1 MIKEYIQYL
10 VYTKG
15 YSDNTA
21 RLYDITLHAFAKAMA
36 GRKWSEITQD
46 DITNYLIIKKTA
58 GASNNTIVANIS
70 AIRGLYN
77 WMMRNYPLKE
87 NPAKFI
93 ESPKKEKTIPHVL
106 NADEIINAVQKEENH
121 DIKLAIMIMT
131 TTGMRV
137 SEARTLTYE
146 QINMSTAQAVVK
158 GKGNK
163 ERTIFFPSY
172 VIEAIKLRGKQE
184 GEIFEGWQ
192 DRDFRYAIF
201 LAFNRIGVKM
211 SPHLLRHTFASNA
224 INRGMRLDVLREILG
239 HTSISTTQIYMHTN
253 NMAMQSE
260 YNRTIC

>member
-1 MIKEYIQYL
+1 MINEYIQYL

-15 YSDNTA
+15 YSENTA
-21 RLYDITLHAFAKAMA
+21 RLYEITLHSFAKAMQ
-36 GRKWSEITQD
+36 GRKWSEITSD
-46 DITNYLIIKKTA
+46 DITNYLIIKKTS

-70 AIRGLYN
+70 AIRGLFN
-77 WMMRNYPLKE
+77 WMSRNYPLPL

-93 ESPKKEKTIPHVL
+93 ESPKKENTIPHVL
-106 NADEIINAVQKEENH
+106 NADDIIKAVQQEQNT
-121 DIKLAIMIMT
+121 DIKLAIMIMI

-137 SEARTLTYE
+137 SETRTLTYE

-172 VIEAIKLRGKQE
+172 VVEAIKLRGKQE
-184 GEIFEGWQ
+184 GEIFAGWQ
-192 DRDFRYAIF
+192 DREFRYAIF
-201 LAFNRIGVKM
+201 LAFDRIGVKM

-224 INRGMRLDVLREILG
+224 INRGMRLDVLREIMG

-253 NMAMQSE
+253 NIAMQSE
-260 YNRTIC
+260 YNRVIN

>member
-1 MIKEYIQYL
+1 MINEYITYL

-15 YSDNTA
+15 YSENTA
-21 RLYDITLHAFAKAMA
+21 RLYGNVLRSFAMNMNGRRWSDITSK
-36 GRKWSEITQD
+36 
-46 DITNYLIIKKTA
+46 DIVNYLIIKKTA

-77 WMMRNYPLKE
+77 WMMRNYPLQE
-87 NPAKFI
+87 NPARFI
-93 ESPKKEKTIPHVL
+93 ESPKKEKPIPHVL
-106 NADEIINAVQKEENH
+106 NADDIIQAVQKEENP
-121 DIKLAIMIMT
+121 DIKLAIMIMI

-146 QINMSTAQAVVK
+146 QINMSTAQAVIK

-172 VIEAIKLRGKQE
+172 IIEAIKLRGKQE
-184 GEIFEGWQ
+184 GEIFAGWQ
-192 DRDFRYAIF
+192 DREFRYAIF
-201 LAFNRIGVKM
+201 LAFDRIGVKM
-211 SPHLLRHTFASNA
+211 SPHLLRHTFASDA

-253 NMAMQSE
+253 NIAMQSE
-260 YNRTIC
+260 YNRVIN

>member
-1 MIKEYIQYL
+1 MINEYIKYL
-10 VYTKG
+10 VYTKS
-15 YSDNTA
+15 YSENTA
-21 RLYDITLHAFAKAMA
+21 RLYGNVLRSFAMA
-36 GRKWSEITQD
+36 MNGRRWSEITSE
-46 DITNYLIIKKTA
+46 DIVNYLIIKKTA

-106 NADEIINAVQKEENH
+106 NADEIINAVQKEENP

-172 VIEAIKLRGKQE
+172 VVEAIKLRGKQE
-184 GEIFEGWQ
+184 GEIFAGWQ
-192 DRDFRYAIF
+192 DREFRYAIF
-201 LAFNRIGVKM
+201 LAFDRIGVRM
-211 SPHLLRHTFASNA
+211 SPHMLRHTFASNA

>member
-1 MIKEYIQYL
+1 MIYEYIQYL

-15 YSDNTA
+15 YSENTA
-21 RLYDITLHAFAKAMA
+21 RLYEITLHSFAKAMQ
-36 GRKWSEITQD
+36 GRKWSEITSD
-46 DITNYLIIKKTA
+46 DITNYLIIKKA
-58 GASNNTIVANIS
+58 SGASNKTIVANIS

-77 WMMRNYPLKE
+77 WMSRNYPLQQ
-87 NPAKFI
+87 NPAKYI

-106 NADEIINAVQKEENH
+106 NAEDICKAVQQEKNP
-121 DIKLAIMIMT
+121 DIKLAIMIMAS
-131 TTGMRV
+131 TGLRV
-137 SEARTLTYE
+137 SETRTLAFE
-146 QINMSTAQAVVK
+146 QINMGNSQAVVM
-158 GKGNK
+158 GKGRK

-172 VIEAIKLRGKQE
+172 ILESIKLKGKQE

-192 DRDFRYAIF
+192 DREFRYAIY
-201 LAFNRIGVKM
+201 LAFDRIGVKM

-260 YNRTIC
+260 YNRVIN

>member
-15 YSDNTA
+15 YSENTA
-21 RLYDITLHAFAKAMA
+21 KLYGNVLRSFATSMN
-36 GRKWSEITQD
+36 GHRWSEITSE
-46 DITNYLIIKKTA
+46 DIVNYLIIKKTA

-77 WMMRNYPLKE
+77 WMMRNYPLQE

-93 ESPKKEKTIPHVL
+93 ESPKKEKPIPHVL
-106 NADEIINAVQKEENH
+106 NAEDIIKAVQQEKNE
-121 DIKLAIMIMT
+121 DIRLSIMIMVS
-131 TTGMRV
+131 TGMRV

-146 QINMSTAQAVVK
+146 QINMSTAQAVIK

-172 VIEAIKLRGKQE
+172 IIEAIKLRGKQE
-184 GEIFEGWQ
+184 GEIFAGWQ
-192 DRDFRYAIF
+192 DREFRYAIY
-201 LAFNRIGVKM
+201 LAFDRIGIKM

-253 NMAMQSE
+253 NIAMQSE
-260 YNRTIC
+260 YNRVIN

>member
-1 MIKEYIQYL
+1 MINEYIQYL

-15 YSDNTA
+15 YSENTA
-21 RLYDITLHAFAKAMA
+21 RLYENSLRSFAIAMS
-36 GRKWSEITQD
+36 GRKWSEITAE

-70 AIRGLYN
+70 AIRGLFT
-77 WMMRNYPLKE
+77 WMMRNYPLQE
-87 NPAKFI
+87 NPAKYI
-93 ESPKKEKTIPHVL
+93 ESPKKEKPIPHVL
-106 NADEIINAVQKEENH
+106 NAEDIIKAVQQEKNP
-121 DIKLAIMIMT
+121 DIKLSIMLMAS
-131 TTGMRV
+131 TGMRV

-158 GKGNK
+158 GKGKK

-172 VIEAIKLRGKQE
+172 IIEAIKLRGKQE
-184 GEIFEGWQ
+184 GEY
-192 DRDFRYAIF
+192 RYAIY
-201 LAFNRIGVKM
+201 LAFDRIGVKM

-253 NMAMQSE
+253 NIAMQSE
-260 YNRTIC
+260 YNRVIN

>member
-1 MIKEYIQYL
+1 MITEYIKYL

-15 YSDNTA
+15 YSENTA
-21 RLYDITLHAFAKAMA
+21 KLYGNVLRSFAMA
-36 GRKWSEITQD
+36 MNGRRWSEITSEE
-46 DITNYLIIKKTA
+46 IVNYLLIKKTA

-77 WMMRNYPLKE
+77 WMMRNYPLQQ

-106 NADEIINAVQKEENH
+106 NADDIIKAVQQEKSQ
-121 DIKLAIMIMT
+121 DIKLAIMIMV

-137 SEARTLTYE
+137 SEARTLSYE
-146 QINMSTAQAVVK
+146 QINMGTAQAVVK

-172 VIEAIKLRGKQE
+172 IIEAIKLRGKQE
-184 GEIFEGWQ
+184 GEIFAGWQ

-201 LAFNRIGVKM
+201 LAFDRIGVKM

-253 NMAMQSE
+253 NVAMQSE
-260 YNRTIC
+260 YNRVIN

>member
-1 MIKEYIQYL
+1 MINEYIQYL

-15 YSDNTA
+15 YSENTA
-21 RLYDITLHAFAKAMA
+21 KLYGNVLRSFATSMNGRRWSDIT
-36 GRKWSEITQD
+36 SE
-46 DITNYLIIKKTA
+46 DIVKYLIIKKTA

-77 WMMRNYPLKE
+77 WMMRNYPLQE

-93 ESPKKEKTIPHVL
+93 ESPKKEKPIPHVL
-106 NADEIINAVQKEENH
+106 NADDIIKAVQMEENP
-121 DIKLAIMIMT
+121 DIKLAIMIML

-137 SEARTLTYE
+137 SEARTLSYE
-146 QINMSTAQAVVK
+146 QINMRTAQAVVK

-172 VIEAIKLRGKQE
+172 VIEVIKLRGKQE
-184 GEIFEGWQ
+184 GEIFAGWQ

-201 LAFNRIGVKM
+201 LAFDRIGVKM
-211 SPHLLRHTFASNA
+211 SPHLLRHTFATNA

-239 HTSISTTQIYMHTN
+239 HTSISTTQIYMHSN
-253 NMAMQSE
+253 NIAMQSE
-260 YNRTIC
+260 YNRVIN

>member
-1 MIKEYIQYL
+1 M
-10 VYTKG
+10 
-15 YSDNTA
+15 
-21 RLYDITLHAFAKAMA
+21 
-36 GRKWSEITQD
+36 
-46 DITNYLIIKKTA
+46 
-58 GASNNTIVANIS
+58 
-70 AIRGLYN
+70 
-77 WMMRNYPLKE
+77 
-87 NPAKFI
+87 
-93 ESPKKEKTIPHVL
+93 L
-106 NADEIINAVQKEENH
+106 NADDIIKAVQMEKNP
-121 DIKLAIMIMT
+121 DIKLSIMIMV

-146 QINMSTAQAVVK
+146 QVNMSTAQAVVK

-172 VIEAIKLRGKQE
+172 IIEAIKLRGKQE
-184 GEIFEGWQ
+184 GEIFKGWE
-192 DRDFRYAIF
+192 DRAYRYAIF
-201 LAFNRIGVKM
+201 LAFDRIGIKM

>member
-1 MIKEYIQYL
+1 MINEYIKYL

-15 YSDNTA
+15 YSENTA
-21 RLYDITLHAFAKAMA
+21 RLYENILHAFAMCMN
-36 GRKWSEITQD
+36 GRRWSEISAE

-77 WMMRNYPLKE
+77 WMMRNYPLQE

-93 ESPKKEKTIPHVL
+93 ESPKKEKPIPHVL
-106 NADEIINAVQKEENH
+106 NADDIIKAVQQEKNP
-121 DIKLAIMIMT
+121 DIKLSIMIMV

-137 SEARTLTYE
+137 SEARTLSYE
-146 QINMSTAQAVVK
+146 QINMSTAQAVIM

-172 VIEAIKLRGKQE
+172 IIEAIKLRGKQE
-184 GEIFEGWQ
+184 GEIFKGWE
-192 DRDFRYAIF
+192 DRAYRYAIY
-201 LAFNRIGVKM
+201 LAFDRIGIKM

-253 NMAMQSE
+253 NVAMQSE

>member
-1 MIKEYIQYL
+1 MINEYIQYL

-15 YSDNTA
+15 YSENTA
-21 RLYDITLHAFAKAMA
+21 KLYGNVLRSFATSMNGRRWSDIT
-36 GRKWSEITQD
+36 SE
-46 DITNYLIIKKTA
+46 DIVKYLIIKKTA

-77 WMMRNYPLKE
+77 WMMRNYPLQQ
-87 NPAKFI
+87 NPAKYI

-106 NADEIINAVQKEENH
+106 NADDIIKAVQQEKSQ
-121 DIKLAIMIMT
+121 DIKLAIMIMV

-137 SEARTLTYE
+137 SEARTLSYE
-146 QINMSTAQAVVK
+146 QINMGTAQAVVK

-172 VIEAIKLRGKQE
+172 VVETIKLRGKQE
-184 GEIFEGWQ
+184 GEIFAGWQ
-192 DRDFRYAIF
+192 DREFRYAIF
-201 LAFNRIGVKM
+201 LAFDRIGVKM

-253 NMAMQSE
+253 NVAMQSE
-260 YNRTIC
+260 YNRVIN

>member
-1 MIKEYIQYL
+1 MINEYITYL

-15 YSDNTA
+15 YSENTA
-21 RLYDITLHAFAKAMA
+21 RLYENILHSFAVAMS
-36 GRKWSEITQD
+36 GRKWSEITAD

-77 WMMRNYPLKE
+77 WMMRNYPLQQ
-87 NPAKFI
+87 NPAKYI

-106 NADEIINAVQKEENH
+106 NAEDICKAVQQEKNP
-121 DIKLAIMIMT
+121 DIKLAIMIMAS
-131 TTGMRV
+131 TGLRV
-137 SEARTLTYE
+137 SETRTLTFE
-146 QINMSTAQAVVK
+146 QINMSNSQAVVM
-158 GKGNK
+158 GKGRK

-172 VIEAIKLRGKQE
+172 ILESIKLRGKQE

-192 DRDFRYAIF
+192 DREFRYAIF
-201 LAFNRIGVKM
+201 LAFDRIGIKM

-253 NMAMQSE
+253 NIAMQSE
-260 YNRTIC
+260 YNRIIN

>member
-10 VYTKG
+10 VYTKS
-15 YSDNTA
+15 YSENTA
-21 RLYDITLHAFAKAMA
+21 RLYENILHAFAMYMN
-36 GRKWSEITQD
+36 GRRWSEISAE

-77 WMMRNYPLKE
+77 WMMRNYPLQV
-87 NPAKFI
+87 NPAKYI
-93 ESPKKEKTIPHVL
+93 ESPKKEKHIPHVL
-106 NADEIINAVQKEENH
+106 NADDIIKAVQQEKNQ
-121 DIKLAIMIMT
+121 DIKLSIMIMVS
-131 TTGMRV
+131 TGMRV

-146 QINMSTAQAVVK
+146 QINMSTAQAVIK

-172 VIEAIKLRGKQE
+172 IIEAIKLRGKQE
-184 GEIFEGWQ
+184 GEIFAGWQ
-192 DRDFRYAIF
+192 DREFRYAIF
-201 LAFNRIGVKM
+201 LAFDRIGVKM

-253 NMAMQSE
+253 NIAMQSE
-260 YNRTIC
+260 YNRVIN

>member
-1 MIKEYIQYL
+1 MINEYIQYL
-10 VYTKG
+10 VYTKC
-15 YSDNTA
+15 YSENTA
-21 RLYDITLHAFAKAMA
+21 RLYENILHAFAMYMN
-36 GRKWSEITQD
+36 GRRWSEIGAE

-93 ESPKKEKTIPHVL
+93 ESPKKGKPIPHVL
-106 NADEIINAVQKEENH
+106 NADDIIKAVELEKNP
-121 DIKLAIMIMT
+121 DIKLSIMIMV

-146 QINMSTAQAVVK
+146 QINMSTAQTVIK

-172 VIEAIKLRGKQE
+172 IIEAIRLRGKQE
-184 GEIFEGWQ
+184 GEIFAGWQ
-192 DRDFRYAIF
+192 DREFRYAIY
-201 LAFNRIGVKM
+201 LAFYRIGVKM

-224 INRGMRLDVLREILG
+224 INKGMRLDVLREILG

-260 YNRTIC
+260 YNRVIN

>member
-1 MIKEYIQYL
+1 MINEYIQYL

-15 YSDNTA
+15 YSENTA
-21 RLYDITLHAFAKAMA
+21 KLYGNVLRSFAMAMNGHRWSDIT
-36 GRKWSEITQD
+36 SE
-46 DITNYLIIKKTA
+46 DIVNYLIIKKTA

-77 WMMRNYPLKE
+77 WMMRNYPLQQ

-106 NADEIINAVQKEENH
+106 NADDIIKAVQQEKNP
-121 DIKLAIMIMT
+121 DIKLAIMLMA

-137 SEARTLTYE
+137 SECRTLTYE
-146 QINMSTAQAVVK
+146 KINESTAQAVIK

-172 VIEAIKLRGKQE
+172 LIEAIKLRGKQE

-201 LAFNRIGVKM
+201 LAFDRIGVKM

-260 YNRTIC
+260 YNRVIN

>member
-1 MIKEYIQYL
+1 MIQEYVLYL

-15 YSDNTA
+15 YSENTA
-21 RLYDITLHAFAKAMA
+21 RLYANTLHSFAKAMA
-36 GRKWSEITQD
+36 GRRWSEITAE

-70 AIRGLYN
+70 AIRGLFN
-77 WMMRNYPLKE
+77 WMSRNYPLQL

-93 ESPKKEKTIPHVL
+93 ESPKKEKPIPHIL
-106 NADEIINAVQKEENH
+106 NADDIIKAVQKEKNP
-121 DIKLAIMIMT
+121 DIQLAIMIMT

-137 SEARTLTYE
+137 SEARTLSYN

-172 VIEAIKLRGKQE
+172 VVEAIKLRGKQE
-184 GEIFEGWQ
+184 GEIFAGWQ
-192 DRDFRYAIF
+192 DREFRYAIF
-201 LAFNRIGVKM
+201 LAFDRIGVKM

-239 HTSISTTQIYMHTN
+239 HTSISTTQIYLHTSN
-253 NMAMQSE
+253 GVMQSE
-260 YNRTIC
+260 YNRIIN

>member
-1 MIKEYIQYL
+1 MINEYIQYL

-15 YSDNTA
+15 YSENTA
-21 RLYDITLHAFAKAMA
+21 RLYEITLHSFAKAMQ
-36 GRKWSEITQD
+36 GRKWSEITSD
-46 DITNYLIIKKTA
+46 DITNYLIIKKTS

-70 AIRGLYN
+70 AIRGLFN
-77 WMMRNYPLKE
+77 WMSRNYPLPL

-93 ESPKKEKTIPHVL
+93 ESPKKEKTVPHVL
-106 NADEIINAVQKEENH
+106 NADDIIKAVQQEQNT
-121 DIKLAIMIMT
+121 DIKLAIMIMI

-137 SEARTLTYE
+137 SEARKLTYE
-146 QINMSTAQAVVK
+146 QINMSNAQTIVK

-172 VIEAIKLRGKQE
+172 IIEAIKLRGKQE
-184 GEIFEGWQ
+184 GEIFAGWQ
-192 DRDFRYAIF
+192 DRDFRYAIY
-201 LAFNRIGVKM
+201 LAFDRIGVKM

-253 NMAMQSE
+253 NVAMQSE
-260 YNRTIC
+260 YNRVIN

>member
-1 MIKEYIQYL
+1 MINEYITYL
-10 VYTKG
+10 IYTKG
-15 YSDNTA
+15 YSENTA
-21 RLYDITLHAFAKAMA
+21 RLYGNVLRSFAIAMN
-36 GRKWSEITQD
+36 GRRWSEITSE
-46 DITNYLIIKKTA
+46 DIVNYLIIKKTA

-77 WMMRNYPLKE
+77 WMMRNYPLQE
-87 NPAKFI
+87 NPAKYL
-93 ESPKKEKTIPHVL
+93 ESPKKVKSIPHVL
-106 NADEIINAVQKEENH
+106 NADDIIKAVQQERNP
-121 DIKLAIMIMT
+121 DIKLAIMLMS

-137 SEARTLTYE
+137 SETRTLTFE
-146 QINMSTAQAVVK
+146 QINMSNSQAVVM
-158 GKGNK
+158 GKGRK

-172 VIEAIKLRGKQE
+172 ILESIKLRGKQK

-192 DRDFRYAIF
+192 DREFRYAIF
-201 LAFNRIGVKM
+201 LAFDRIGIKM

-253 NMAMQSE
+253 NVAMQSE